1 MPRYFFNIRY
11 EPDTIDEDGE
21 ELPDDKTA
29 WKEATVIAGEMF
41 RDIDGKLQPGQE
53 WSLGSDRRPQ
63 ATALQ
68 DHRLRQ
74 AIRAEPVAH
83 VLAGRCHLVI
93 CAYRTLARQHA
104 SLAPVTRDT
113 AGGDP

>member
-53 WSLGSDRRPQ
+53 WSLEVTDDRKRPLFKITVS
-63 ATALQ
+63 AK
-68 DHRLRQ
+68 RF
-74 AIRAEPVAH
+74 EPS
-83 VLAGRCHLVI
+83 
-93 CAYRTLARQHA
+93 Q
-104 SLAPVTRDT
+104 
-113 AGGDP
+113 